1 MATSTRD
8 TLIEAR
14 LNRIEAG
21 LETVVENQLRFDKK
35 LDRLSEEIA
44 ETNRAIRQTNAAGE
58 QTNEAIRQT
67 IAAVEQTNTA
77 VRMFVTAILAK
88 EE

>member
-1 MATSTRD
+1 MGKARNSVATSTRE

-44 ETNRAIRQTNAAGE
+44 ETNRAIRQTNAAVE
-58 QTNEAIRQT
+58 RTN
-67 IAAVEQTNTA
+67 AAVEQTNTA

>member
-1 MATSTRD
+1 MTRQQSSRE

-14 LNRIEAG
+14 LNKIESS
-21 LETVVENQLRFDKK
+21 LEIVAENQVRFDRK

-44 ETNRAIRQTNAAGE
+44 ETNKAIRQTN
-58 QTNEAIRQT
+58 IS
-67 IAAVEQTNTA
+67 VDQTNTA
-77 VRMFVTAILAK
+77 VRMFVTAILAR